1 MVTSSVEIDRQYQQS
16 LVKFA
21 ERMRNIDKLGVH
33 SMRESKRL
41 LAVSFAVMILT
52 GCTQSEQSD
61 VKMSPEKTVAADAL
75 AVEKIPKNGLR
86 AKSFIIL
93 NEDKPGASVDVEQYL
108 VPGKTTVVCYFSSR
122 VESVVKA
129 KEMLQEL
136 AQSRSDLALRLV
148 DIDRP
153 GGHPDDLQSD
163 FESPAANQI
172 KKEGG
177 VRVPDFRIYDSAQRL
192 QTEGVEALNQVQK
205 WMNKPRS
212 TRRDTR

>member
-1 MVTSSVEIDRQYQQS
+1 
-16 LVKFA
+16 
-21 ERMRNIDKLGVH
+21 
-33 SMRESKRL
+33 MRESKRL
-41 LAVSFAVMILT
+41 LAVSFTVMLLA
-52 GCTQSEQSD
+52 GCTQSEQTN

-75 AVEKIPKNGLR
+75 AVEKMPKDELQ
-86 AKSFIIL
+86 AKSFVIL
-93 NEDKPGASVDVEQYL
+93 NEDKPGAAVDVEQYL

-129 KEMLQEL
+129 KAMLQEL
-136 AQSRSDLALRLV
+136 AQKRSDLALRLV

-153 GGHPDDLQSD
+153 GGQPDDMQSD

-172 KKEGG
+172 KKDGG
-177 VRVPDFRIYDSAQRL
+177 VRVPNFRIYDSAQKL

-205 WMNKPRS
+205 WMDKPGS